1 MSPAADLTRID
12 GMNPE
17 KDKQAAQ
24 DNNFTIRYNVLDLD
38 NKDAGSV
45 EYQNLQRTIKQEKEG
60 SRVLPRKPLQ
70 RRSPEEK
77 RAPDSKGSLRA
88 GKDED
93 GDCRE
98 KMAVR
103 NHRTP

>member
-1 MSPAADLTRID
+1 MLGWKYDAVPEIRDVPAADLARID

-45 EYQNLQRTIKQEKEG
+45 EYQNLQRTIKQEK
-60 SRVLPRKPLQ
+60 
-70 RRSPEEK
+70 
-77 RAPDSKGSLRA
+77 
-88 GKDED
+88 
-93 GDCRE
+93 
-98 KMAVR
+98 
-103 NHRTP
+103 

>member
-45 EYQNLQRTIKQEKEG
+45 EYQNLQRTIKQEKEEV
-60 SRVLPRKPLQ
+60 SSSLVNLYNDVLQKRNELQ
-70 RRSPEEK
+70 I
-77 RAPDSKGSLRA
+77 SKGSLRA
-88 GKDED
+88 GKTKMETA
-93 GDCRE
+93 RE

-103 NHRTP
+103 NHRTS